1 MHLLPTLA
9 KHVLGKP
16 LFLYLSISDVA
27 VNTTIVEDEANTLLF
42 VYYVIKLF
50 YSPEKKYIEI
60 EKHLYALNIV
70 A

>member
-9 KHVLGKP
+9 KHVLSKP

-50 YSPEKKYIEI
+50 YSPGKKYIEI